1 MTEYL
6 SYSFNDSEEFI
17 NTYDEM
23 PLWSASFGLLLLKY
37 LELRP
42 NITVLDIGSGT
53 GFPLLEL
60 AERMGKSCKL
70 YGVDV
75 WKNANE
81 RAKQKIQDYGI
92 TNVEIIESSAEK
104 LPFENDSVDLIVS
117 NLGINNF
124 DNPEKVFGECSRV
137 LKSKGKLA
145 ITTNLNGHWRVF
157 YNVFEAAIR
166 QLGKDDIFEAVVSQ
180 QEDRGTVESVSEMF
194 TNNGFRVTRHFE
206 DKFEMKF
213 VDGSSFLNHH
223 FVKLGWLSSWVSLIP
238 ENELAEVFTVIEQNL
253 NSYSRISN
261 GLTLGVP
268 MLYIEGEKI

>member
-1 MTEYL
+1 MTKYL

-23 PLWSASFGLLLLKY
+23 PFWSASFGLLLLKY
-37 LELRP
+37 LELRS
-42 NITVLDIGSGT
+42 NMVVLDVGSGT

-60 AERMGKSCKL
+60 AERMGGSCKL
-70 YGVDV
+70 YGVDI
-75 WKNANE
+75 WENANK
-81 RAKQKIQDYGI
+81 RAKLKIQDYGI
-92 TNVEIIESSAEK
+92 TNVEIIGSSAEK
-104 LPFENDSVDLIVS
+104 LPFDSDSVDLIVS

-124 DNPEKVFGECSRV
+124 DNPPKVFRECFRV
-137 LKSKGKLA
+137 LKPNAKLA

-157 YNVFEAAIR
+157 YNVFEAALK
-166 QLGKDDIFEAVVSQ
+166 QLGKDDIFEIVVSQ
-180 QEDRGTVESVSEMF
+180 QEHRGTIQSISDLF
-194 TNNGFRVTRHFE
+194 TNSGFRVARHFE

-238 ENELAEVFTVIEQNL
+238 KDELTEVFTVVEQNL

-261 GLTLGVP
+261 GLTLAVP